1 MTAAESAPLLEFLWQ
16 HAARTEFTCRFRWE
30 TGSVSVWDNRCTLH
44 IAVNDVWKFPRL
56 MHRVQMCGDRPV

>member
-1 MTAAESAPLLEFLWQ
+1 LADQRVTLVRPDSEAGV
-16 HAARTEFTCRFRWE
+16 TCRFRWE
-30 TGSVSVWDNRCTLH
+30 TGSVAVWDNRCTLH